1 MYYMRMLRHLI
12 LSNFIHNNK
21 HKMKQRDYTETNR
34 RMWNETADVHAKV
47 YVDRLFEHIKAPDFT
62 TFDEVE
68 KQLFAQINLAGKA
81 VAQLAC
87 NNGRELISVKKA
99 GTGRCVGF
107 DISDRFIEQAQ
118 QLAQVGSVDV
128 EFVRTDIYDISSDF
142 DGQFDLVYI
151 TIGVFGWLPDLDPFF
166 NIISRLLKTEGQL
179 FIYEMHPILN
189 MFDGKN
195 GLEID
200 ASYFR
205 TEPFLTEKEP
215 DYFDP
220 SYVVNAASYWFP
232 HKLSDI
238 IGGCLEHGLSLTHFQ
253 EYDRDI
259 SMIYAGFEKFEN
271 KPPLSYSLIARKGI

>member
-1 MYYMRMLRHLI
+1 
-12 LSNFIHNNK
+12 
-21 HKMKQRDYTETNR
+21 MKRNDYTETNR
-34 RMWNETADVHAKV
+34 RMWNETADVHAKA
-47 YVDRLFEHIKAPDFT
+47 YVDRLFDAIAAPDFS

-68 KQLFAQINLAGKA
+68 KQLFARVCLAGKA
-81 VAQLAC
+81 VAQLGC

-99 GTGRCVGF
+99 GAGRCVGF
-107 DISDRFIEQAQ
+107 DISDRFIEQAKR
-118 QLAQVGSVDV
+118 LADAGGAGV
-128 EFVRTDIYDISSDF
+128 EFVRADVYDIPSDF

-151 TIGVFGWLPDLDPFF
+151 TIGVLGWLPDLGAFF
-166 NIISRLLKTEGQL
+166 EVISRLLKTDGQL

-189 MFDGKN
+189 MFEAEK

-205 TEPFLTEKEP
+205 TEPFFTEKEP

-220 SYVVNAASYWFP
+220 SHVVDAASYWFP

-238 IGGCLEHGLSLTHFQ
+238 IGGCLDRGLSLTHFQ

-259 SMIYAGFEKFEN
+259 SMVFAAFERFEK
-271 KPPLSYSLIARKGI
+271 KLPLSYSLIARKVV